1 MVMYANLGAAL
12 PADVDPSR
20 TAIVDLSGP
29 VREDVSYAEFDAL
42 AGSYA
47 GGLRRQGLGR
57 GSRIAV
63 LAANSTT
70 YLALVYGAL
79 RAGVTVVPVNYKL
92 PAQLVAFI
100 LADAAV
106 DIVFSDRERRHLV
119 PSSVRC
125 ADIDSD
131 GEMAAFRQA
140 EPFDATQPEEG
151 DVAMIIYTS
160 GSSGVPKGVIFSH
173 RAHLWA
179 LDHRTSNTSPVAQRT
194 VVAAP
199 LYHQNGLASSQA
211 TLGSG
216 GTVILLPTFEVE
228 AFARAIVDHNV
239 EMITAVPTMIAML
252 LRRKDLVEELDFTK
266 VRIVRVSSAPSSPE
280 LIADIGRIFSNAKVM
295 NGFGTTEGGPIFFG
309 PHPDGLET
317 PQMSVGVAHPAVT
330 LRLMRDG
337 TEVEDEGVLEI
348 RSRAVMMG
356 YLNRPD
362 LAEKT
367 MTPDGFYITGDIF
380 RRDKDGFFFFVGR
393 ADDMFVCGGENV
405 FPSDVEAMITRH
417 PSVAEVC
424 VLPVEDDIKG
434 HKPVAFIVTHA
445 GKTVTEDE
453 IKAFALANGPA
464 YQHPRRVYFLPQMPL
479 AGTNKIDRKQLAE
492 RLATGDAGRV
502 EKRNFQ

>member
-12 PADVDPSR
+12 PADVDPQR
-20 TAIVDLSGP
+20 TAIVDLGGP
-29 VREDVSYAEFDAL
+29 RREDYSYARFDAL
-42 AGSYA
+42 AASYA
-47 GGLRRQGLGR
+47 NGFRAHGLGR

-63 LAANSTT
+63 LAANSAT
-70 YLALVYGAL
+70 YLAIVYGAL
-79 RAGVTVVPVNYKL
+79 RAGLSVVPVNYRL
-92 PAQLVAFI
+92 PPQLVAFI
-100 LADAAV
+100 LSDAAV
-106 DIVFSDRERRHLV
+106 DLVFCDRARRAMV
-119 PSSVRC
+119 PPQARRVDMEDD
-125 ADIDSD
+125 A
-131 GEMAAFRQA
+131 ELAAFRSEGPA
-140 EPFDATQPEEG
+140 EVAVPEEG
-151 DVAMIIYTS
+151 DIAMIIYTS

-179 LDHRTSNTSPVAQRT
+179 LDHRTSGTSPVAQRT

-228 AFARAIVDHNV
+228 AFARAIADHGV

-252 LRRKDLVEELDFTK
+252 LRRKDLVEELDFSR
-266 VRIVRVSSAPSSPE
+266 VRLVRVSSAPSSPE
-280 LIADIGRIFSNAKVM
+280 LIADIGRIFANARVV

-317 PQMSVGVAHPAVT
+317 PQMSVGCAHPAVT

-337 TEVEDEGVLEI
+337 VEVGDEGVLEI

-362 LAEKT
+362 LSAKT
-367 MTPDGFYITGDIF
+367 MTPDGFYVTGDIF
-380 RRDKDGFFFFVGR
+380 RRDENGFFFFVSR

-405 FPSDVEAMITRH
+405 FPGDVEAMLARH
-417 PSVAEVC
+417 PAIAEVC
-424 VLPVEDDIKG
+424 VLPVADEIKG
-434 HKPVAFIVTHA
+434 HKPVAFAVLHA
-445 GKTVTEDE
+445 GATATEDE

-464 YQHPRRVYFLPQMPL
+464 YQHPRRVRFLPEMPL
-479 AGTNKIDRKQLAE
+479 AGTNKIDRKALAAL
-492 RLATGDAGRV
+492 LAQGGSDDRGRG
-502 EKRNFQ
+502 